1 VKRPHGLPSRE
12 ELIAFVNESTTPV
25 TKREIARAFN
35 VKADD
40 RVALKRL
47 LRELQESGAL
57 ERDRGKAMKPRGSL
71 PAITLVRIVAIDADG
86 ETLAKPDDPDL
97 PQHLRIYVKPQR
109 GHPALGEGDRVLVE
123 LKRLGPST
131 YEAKP
136 LKMIDGEIGRIV
148 GTFSRT
154 GDSGRI
160 APAEKG
166 ARSDFFVDAK
176 DTKDAPDGALVVG
189 EIVPDNKLGMKRA
202 RIVEVL
208 GQAHDPRAISM
219 LAVHEHGIPHV
230 FPQAAID
237 EATAAQNPGLEGR
250 TDLRDVPLVTIDGE
264 DARDFDDAVFAT
276 PDEASDNQGG
286 WRLVVA
292 IADVSYFVRP
302 GSPLDKT
309 AFERGNSV
317 YFPDRVVPMLPE
329 RLSNDLCSLR
339 PHEPRACLA
348 FEMRITKDG
357 EMIAH
362 RLMRGLMRSA
372 ARLTYTQVQAAF
384 DGATDDV
391 TSPLLDPVIRP
402 LYGAY
407 AALSRARAKRGT
419 LEIELPER
427 KVTIDR
433 DGGVA
438 KIATRERLD
447 SHKLIEEFM
456 ILANVAAAE
465 TLEKFSAPCMYRVHD
480 KPDPVKV
487 EALRSFIAGLGLSFP
502 GAGTITKPA
511 LFTKLLRQA
520 EETPEAHVV
529 NTIVLR
535 TQAQAVYSPDNLG
548 HFGLA
553 LSRYA
558 HFTSPIRRYADL
570 LVHRSL
576 VRALKLGPGP
586 LSEAEA
592 AKFDEIGDHI
602 SKTERR
608 AAEAERDAV
617 DRFTALYLQDRVG
630 AQFSGRIGGVTR
642 FGLFVTLDETGA
654 DGLVP
659 IRTLPNDY
667 YRHDEKRHALIGER
681 SGRTYRLGERVKII
695 LREADA
701 VTGSTLFELVD
712 ENAGAREGG
721 NEHGPRRL
729 MQHRGNRPP
738 VQRSAPRSKAPRKG
752 KRG

>member
-1 VKRPHGLPSRE
+1 M
-12 ELIAFVNESTTPV
+12 IAFVNESPVPV

-35 VKADD
+35 IKADD
-40 RVALKRL
+40 RIELKRL

-57 ERDRGKAMKPRGSL
+57 ERDRSKAVKTRGAL
-71 PAITLVRIVAIDADG
+71 PAITLLRIVAIDADG
-86 ETLAKPDDPDL
+86 ETLAMPDDPDL
-97 PQHLRIYVKPQR
+97 PQNLRIYVKPQR
-109 GHPALGEGDRVLVE
+109 GHPAVAEGDRLLAE
-123 LKRLGPST
+123 LKRLGPGS

-136 LKMIDGEIGRIV
+136 LKMVDGEIGRIV
-148 GTFSRT
+148 GTFSRM
-154 GDSGRI
+154 GDNGRI
-160 APAEKG
+160 RPAEKG
-166 ARSDFFVDAK
+166 ARTDFFVDAN
-176 DTKDAPDGALVVG
+176 DTKDAPDGALVVA
-189 EIVPDNKLGMKRA
+189 EIVPENKLGMKRA

-208 GQAHDPRAISM
+208 GEAEDPRAISM

-230 FPQAAID
+230 FPAAALE
-237 EATAAQNPGLEGR
+237 EAAAANNPGLAGR
-250 TDLRDVPLVTIDGE
+250 TDLRDIPLVTIDGE
-264 DARDFDDAVFAT
+264 DARDFDDAVFAAR
-276 PDEASDNQGG
+276 DDSAENENG
-286 WRLVVA
+286 WQLIVA
-292 IADVSYFVRP
+292 IADVSYFVKP
-302 GSPLDKT
+302 GSALDKS
-309 AFERGNSV
+309 AYERGNSV

-348 FEMRITKDG
+348 FEMRIAEDG
-357 EMIAH
+357 
-362 RLMRGLMRSA
+362 RLLGHKLVRGLMRSA
-372 ARLTYTQVQAAF
+372 ARLTYTQVQAAK
-384 DGATDDV
+384 DGATDEV
-391 TSPLLDPVIRP
+391 TAPLVKPVIEP

-407 AALSRARAKRGT
+407 EALSRARAKRGT

-427 KVTIDR
+427 KVVIDR
-433 DGGVA
+433 EGGVA
-438 KIATRERLD
+438 KIMNRERLD

-487 EALRSFIAGLGLSFP
+487 EALRSFIVGLGLSFP
-502 GAGTITKPA
+502 GAGVVTKPSS
-511 LFTKLLRQA
+511 FSKLLRQA
-520 EETPEAHVV
+520 EETPEAHVI

-553 LSRYA
+553 LERYA

-576 VRALKLGPGP
+576 VRSLKLGDGP
-586 LSEAEA
+586 LSDREAS
-592 AKFDEIGDHI
+592 KFDEIGDHI

-617 DRFTALYLQDRVG
+617 DRFTALYLQERVG
-630 AQFSGRIGGVTR
+630 ATFSGRIGGVTR
-642 FGLFVTLDETGA
+642 FGLFVTLNETGA

-681 SGRTYRLGERVKII
+681 SGRTYRLGEPVKVI
-695 LREADA
+695 LREADP
-701 VTGSTLFELVD
+701 VTGSTLFELID
-712 ENAGAREGG
+712 ERGG
-721 NEHGPRRL
+721 ETGGKTRAPRGPRQF

-738 VQRSAPRSKAPRKG
+738 VQRAGPPKKHRKG